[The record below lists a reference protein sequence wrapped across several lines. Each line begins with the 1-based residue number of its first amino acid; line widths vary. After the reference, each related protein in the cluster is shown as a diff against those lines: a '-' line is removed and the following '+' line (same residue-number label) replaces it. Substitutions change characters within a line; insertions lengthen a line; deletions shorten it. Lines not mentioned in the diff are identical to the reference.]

1 MEESKEEKR
10 EELIQQKLLKK
21 RLGKFY
27 TENYQHIMQGFEL
40 PSLHETHFIEP
51 FVGKGHLLEF
61 LKSYYQTELSN
72 IPISFYDL
80 ESHVEGTQVRDSIQN
95 PPDYTNAFVITNPPF
110 LALNKTREKE
120 TFHMYGVNDLYKC
133 FLKTIIHRDCIGGL
147 LIIPINFWSSIRKND
162 ILLRKMFL
170 EKYKVKKM
178 NLFEERVFH
187 DTSFMVTSFL
197 FERRQEGD
205 DDFSIPTTIYPSK
218 KEISFE
224 VSEFTYWMIGGDLYH
239 LPQNEGISVTRVYE
253 KENGEWENPNTRLYL
268 HALDDGIEK
277 RIHLE
282 FVTDR
287 EMYIGKESDRSYC
300 SLSIHPPLQD
310 ETQRL
315 LADRFNRFLEKK
327 RTEYHSMFLTN
338 YRESREFARKRI
350 SFQLAYEIINYL
362 ISHPEE

>member
-1 MEESKEEKR
+1 MSKEEKR
-10 EELIQQKLLKK
+10 EELVQQKQLKK

-27 TENYQHIMQGFEL
+27 TENYEYIFQGFEL
-40 PSLHETHFIEP
+40 PNLDESDFIEP

-61 LKSYYQTELSN
+61 LKSYYKTDLSN
-72 IPISFYDL
+72 IRISYYDL
-80 ESHVEGTQVRDSIQN
+80 ESHLEGTEVRDSIQN
-95 PPDYTNAFVITNPPF
+95 PPDYTDAFVITNPPF
-110 LALNKTREKE
+110 LALNKTKEKE
-120 TFHMYGVNDLYKC
+120 TFHMYGANDLYKC
-133 FLKTIIHRDCIGGL
+133 FMKTIIHRDCKGGL

-170 EKYKVKKM
+170 EKYKVIRM

-205 DDFSIPTTIYPSK
+205 DDFIIPTKIYPSK
-218 KEISFE
+218 KEVEFE

-239 LPQNEGISVTRVYE
+239 LPQNDGISVSRVYE
-253 KENGEWENPNTRLYL
+253 KEDGNYENPNTRLYL

-287 EMYIGKESDRSYC
+287 EMYIGKDSDRSYC
-300 SLSIHPPLQD
+300 SLSIHPPLKD
-310 ETQRL
+310 EEQRL
-315 LADRFNRFLEKK
+315 LAERFNRYLEKK
-327 RTEYHSMFLTN
+327 RKEYHSMFLTN

-350 SFQLAYEIINYL
+350 SFQLAYEMINYL
-362 ISHPEE
+362 ISHPQE

>member
-1 MEESKEEKR
+1 MESKEEKR
-10 EELIQQKLLKK
+10 EEFIEQKKLKK

-40 PSLHETHFIEP
+40 PPLHETHFIEP

-61 LKSYYQTELSN
+61 LKSYYQTELDQMK
-72 IPISFYDL
+72 IDYYDL
-80 ESHVEGTQVRDSIQN
+80 ECHVEGTQVRDSIQN
-95 PPDYTNAFVITNPPF
+95 PPDYENKFILTNPPF
-110 LALNKTREKE
+110 LALNKTKEKE
-120 TFHMYGVNDLYKC
+120 TFHMYGANDLYKC
-133 FLKTIIHRDCIGGL
+133 FLKTLIHRNCQGGL

-162 ILLRKMFL
+162 LLLRQLFL
-170 EKYKVKKM
+170 EKYKVIKM

-197 FERRQEGD
+197 FERRAEGD
-205 DDFSIPTTIYPSK
+205 DDFVIPTLIFPSK
-218 KEISFE
+218 KEVSFE
-224 VSEFTYWMIGGDLYH
+224 VSEDTYWMIGGDLYH
-239 LPQNEGISVTRVYE
+239 LPQNDGITVSRVYE
-253 KENGEWENPNTRLYL
+253 KEDGSYENPNTLLYL
-268 HALDDGIEK
+268 HALDDGIQK

-287 EMYIGKESDRSYC
+287 DLYIGKESDRSYC
-300 SLSIHPPLQD
+300 SLSIHPPLQH
-310 ETQRL
+310 EMQRL

-327 RTEYHSMFLTN
+327 RKEYHSMFLTN

-362 ISHPEE
+362 ISHPTE

>member
-27 TENYQHIMQGFEL
+27 TENYEHIMQGFEL

-61 LKSYYQTELSN
+61 LKSYYQTELAN
-72 IPISFYDL
+72 LHISFYDL

-110 LALNKTREKE
+110 LALNKTREKDP
-120 TFHMYGVNDLYKC
+120 FHMYGVNDLYKC
-133 FLKTIIHRDCIGGL
+133 FLKTIIHRDCVGGL

-205 DDFSIPTTIYPSK
+205 DNFSIPTTIYPSK
-218 KEISFE
+218 KEVSFE

-239 LPQNEGISVTRVYE
+239 LPQNEKISVTRVYE

-310 ETQRL
+310 EMQRL
-315 LADRFNRFLEKK
+315 LADRFNRYLEKK

-362 ISHPEE
+362 ISHPGE